1 MTTIE
6 KILSLFPDYPVKAIS
21 GMLNVPMS
29 YIVDVLVR
37 HGELKSRHRPKGFK
51 YGDKRFSKNTQRKRA

>member
-1 MTTIE
+1 MTTTE
-6 KILSLFPDYPVKAIS
+6 KILSLFPDYPVKAIA

-37 HGELKSRHRPKGFK
+37 HGELESRHRLKGFK
-51 YGDKRFSKNTQRKRA
+51 YGDKRFTKNTQRKRA